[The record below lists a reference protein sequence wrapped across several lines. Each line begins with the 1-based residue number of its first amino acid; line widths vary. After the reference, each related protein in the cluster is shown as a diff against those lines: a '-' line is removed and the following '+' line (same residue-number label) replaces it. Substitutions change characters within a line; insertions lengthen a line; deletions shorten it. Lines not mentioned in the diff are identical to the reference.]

1 MEEFDGKNLQL
12 ERKAKK
18 TYFAYQRKWR
28 ESFSDKIRDVL
39 KQHLD
44 KKKKKIT
51 INEEKWRN
59 LIEKKPGQMENRENS
74 CSQVC
79 KEEINILI

>member
-1 MEEFDGKNLQL
+1 MEEFDGKTFSQ
-12 ERKAKK
+12 KGK
-18 TYFAYQRKWR
+18 QRKHIFPNR
-28 ESFSDKIRDVL
+28 ENGENHFLIKFEMFLNSIWIKR
-39 KQHLD
+39 
-44 KKKKKIT
+44 KKIT